1 MIRFVRG
8 AVMTA
13 ALLGLSLVATGCW
26 NRIELNELAIT
37 SATGIDWDGHN
48 WIVSYQVLIPAA
60 ISAGVGTTGGGTP
73 QSPVIVYSTKGK
85 SIREAMMHSYSES
98 PRKLF
103 YAHNRVVILS
113 EEVARRGFNE
123 LLDVYFRNSGPR
135 ETVSMLVTPGKARRI
150 LEQFMQLQIIP
161 GEGMKDIIT
170 SEARNSSILPN
181 VPVYQM
187 AMDLTSDAKS
197 GVLPEIFISGTE
209 DTSTLDAFT
218 HTTIPSKL
226 KLGRLAIMREDHMI
240 GWMNRKQSLGV
251 SFLRNE
257 VKQTTIAIPCTDEE
271 GHSGFDTILIQQSS
285 TKLKP
290 KLNEG
295 KLGYTAE
302 VHASGTLSESD
313 CAQNLYKTSV
323 TQKLESSGGQQLQAI
338 IDGAWKQGQQMKTDV
353 FGAAEKAHRK
363 YPKAWKQWS
372 QDWGSVFAEAPLETK
387 VHLRITRMGL
397 SNKSFQYLT
406 EQGQKKGR

>member
-1 MIRFVRG
+1 MRSTVRRTVM
-8 AVMTA
+8 AVA
-13 ALLGLSLVATGCW
+13 VISLCFITTGCW

-48 WIVSYQVLIPAA
+48 WIISYQILIPAA
-60 ISAGVGTTGGGTP
+60 ISAGVGPSGGGTP
-73 QSPVIVYSTKGK
+73 QSPVIVYSTKGR
-85 SIREAMMHSYSES
+85 SIREAMMHSFSES

-113 EEVARRGFNE
+113 EAVARRGFNE

-135 ETVSMLVTPGKARRI
+135 ETVSMLVTPGTARRI

-161 GEGMKDIIT
+161 GEGMKDIIM
-170 SEARNSSILPN
+170 SEAKNTSVLPN

-187 AMDLTSDAKS
+187 AIDLTSDAKS
-197 GVLPEIFISGTE
+197 GVLPEIFISGKE
-209 DTSTLDAFT
+209 DTSTLDSFT

-226 KLGRLAIMREDHMI
+226 KLGRLAIMHDDRMI
-240 GWMNRKQSLGV
+240 GWMNRKQSLGA
-251 SFLRNE
+251 SFLRGE
-257 VKQTTIAIPCTDEE
+257 VDQTTIVVPCTDEQE
-271 GHSGFDTILIQQSS
+271 HKGFDTILIQNAS

-290 KLNEG
+290 KLTAD
-295 KLGYTAE
+295 KLGYTAQ
-302 VHASGTLSESD
+302 VHVSGVLSESD
-313 CAQNLYKTSV
+313 CAQNLYKPDV
-323 TQKLESSGGQQLQAI
+323 TQKLEDGGEKQIQTLLE
-338 IDGAWKQGQQMKTDV
+338 GAWKQGQQMKTDV

-372 QDWGSVFAEAPLETK
+372 KDWGSVFAEAPLE
-387 VHLRITRMGL
+387 VNVQLRITRMGL

-406 EQGQKKGR
+406 EKGQEKGG

>member
-1 MIRFVRG
+1 MRRIVRG
-8 AVMTA
+8 VAMTA
-13 ALLGLSLVATGCW
+13 VIMCLGLVTSGCW

-48 WIVSYQVLIPAA
+48 WVISYQVLIPAA

-103 YAHNRVVILS
+103 YAHNRVVIIS

-161 GEGMKDIIT
+161 GEGMKDIIM
-170 SEARNSSILPN
+170 SEAKNSSILPN
-181 VPVYQM
+181 VPVYKM
-187 AMDLTSDAKS
+187 AIDLTSDARS
-197 GVLPEIFISGTE
+197 GVLPEIFISGKE
-209 DTSTLDAFT
+209 DTSTLDSFT

-226 KLGRLAIMREDHMI
+226 KLGRLAIMHEDRMI

-251 SFLRNE
+251 SFLRGE
-257 VKQTTIAIPCTDEE
+257 VKQTTIVTPCTDDL
-271 GHSGFDTILIQQSS
+271 GHTGYDTILIQNAS

-290 KLNEG
+290 KLSEE
-295 KLGYTAE
+295 KLNYSAE
-302 VHASGTLSESD
+302 VHVSGVLSESD
-313 CAQNLYKTSV
+313 CAQNLYKPEV
-323 TQKLESSGGQQLQAI
+323 IQQLESKGAQQVKTLLE
-338 IDGAWKQGQQMKTDV
+338 DAWKQGQQMGTDV
-353 FGAAEKAHRK
+353 FGAAEKTHRK

-372 QDWGSVFAEAPLETK
+372 KDWSSVFAEAPLEVK

-406 EQGQKKGR
+406 EKEQKKGG

>member
-1 MIRFVRG
+1 MITVRR
-8 AVMTA
+8 AVMA
-13 ALLGLSLVATGCW
+13 AMLLFLCVMTTGCW

-37 SATGIDWDGHN
+37 SATGIDWDGRN

-161 GEGMKDIIT
+161 GEGMKDIIM

-181 VPVYQM
+181 IPVYQM
-187 AMDLTSDAKS
+187 AINLTSDAKS
-197 GVLPEIFISGTE
+197 GVLPEIFISGKE
-209 DTSTLDAFT
+209 DTSTLDSFT

-226 KLGRLAIMREDHMI
+226 KLGRLAILQNDRMI

-251 SFLRNE
+251 SFLRGE
-257 VKQTTIAIPCTDEE
+257 VKQTTIVVPCTDEE
-271 GHSGFDTILIQQSS
+271 GHSGFDTLLIQRAS
-285 TKLKP
+285 TKLKA
-290 KLNEG
+290 KLTEG
-295 KLGYTAE
+295 KLGYTAQ
-302 VHASGTLSESD
+302 VHVAGALSESD
-313 CAQNLYKTSV
+313 CAQNLYKPDV
-323 TQKLESSGGQQLQAI
+323 IQKLESKGAQQIQTLLE
-338 IDGAWKQGQQMKTDV
+338 GAWKQGQQMKADV

-372 QDWGSVFAEAPLETK
+372 KDWNSVFAEAPLEK
-387 VHLRITRMGL
+387 DVQFRITRMGL

-406 EQGQKKGR
+406 DKDKKG